1 MFQKGVVLLE
11 LIEHKS
17 LCEKATPKIPIEEF
31 TKGVHI
37 RKLVCTR
44 SVGG

>member
-1 MFQKGVVLLE
+1 MSKIFQKEVIRLE

-31 TKGVHI
+31 T
-37 RKLVCTR
+37 
-44 SVGG
+44 